1 MLFSVF
7 MRETAINL
15 KRYILEASKLTL
27 VCYFLFRCPPC
38 KGFTPVL
45 TDFYNNQA
53 KDGNFEI
60 VYVSSDKDMDEFN
73 GYFAKMP
80 WVAQPV
86 DAESAQKKTEIAQA
100 LKIQSIPCLIVLD
113 AKTGKF
119 VKDTAR
125 IDVAEAGTDKEKQKE
140 VLEKWKAIEAVP
152 LDEAEFSGGGGP
164 MTMSGFFYTLLK
176 NPAFIMAVL
185 YGVKYLMKMW
195 VKYQQKKTLESG
207 EGDVGSGEL

>member
-1 MLFSVF
+1 M
-7 MRETAINL
+7 
-15 KRYILEASKLTL
+15 
-27 VCYFLFRCPPC
+27 
-38 KGFTPVL
+38 

-60 VYVSSDKDMDEFN
+60 VYVSSDKDMEEFN

-86 DAESAQKKTEIAQA
+86 DAESARKKTEIAQA
-100 LKIQSIPCLIVLD
+100 LKIESIPVLIVLD
-113 AKTGKF
+113 VKTGKF

-125 IDVAEAGTDKEKQKE
+125 TDVAEAGTDVEKQKE
-140 VLEKWKAIEAVP
+140 VVEKWKAMEAVP
-152 LDEAEFSGGGGP
+152 LEEAELTGGGGP

-185 YGVKYLMKMW
+185 YGFKKLMKMW
-195 VKYQQKKTLESG
+195 AAYQQKQALESG
-207 EGDVGSGEL
+207 EGDVGGGGEL